1 MANKTFFVVPRSHIP
16 FGVSLLDSIAGPMV
30 TINSS
35 FNFIIYCILGEAFRK
50 ESVKF
55 LDELKKKLYQCSL
68 LSSIKGSCVFGRNK
82 VDGKFVTNPPN
93 QSIEDNYTTFTDYK
107 NLDCLFMN
115 LS

>member
-1 MANKTFFVVPRSHIP
+1 MPITNPELLFAVHRSHIP

-55 LDELKKKLYQCSL
+55 LDELKKKHYKFSL
-68 LSSIKGSCVFGRNK
+68 KWVPHGVEGERWLCNPRDCSSIPGTG
-82 VDGKFVTNPPN
+82 
-93 QSIEDNYTTFTDYK
+93 
-107 NLDCLFMN
+107 NLEKLFIWMKIHG
-115 LS
+115 LTQTS

>member
-1 MANKTFFVVPRSHIP
+1 MVHRSHIP

-55 LDELKKKLYQCSL
+55 LDELKKKLYKFSL
-68 LSSIKGSCVFGRNK
+68 LSSIKGSCVFGKHKAGNN
-82 VDGKFVTNPPN
+82 FVTDPPN
-93 QSIEDNYTTFTDYK
+93 QSTEDNYTTFTD
-107 NLDCLFMN
+107 
-115 LS
+115 

>member
-1 MANKTFFVVPRSHIP
+1 M
-16 FGVSLLDSIAGPMV
+16 SLLDSIAGPMV

-55 LDELKKKLYQCSL
+55 LDELRKKLDKFSL

-82 VDGKFVTNPPN
+82 VGNNVVTDSPN
-93 QSIEDNYTTFTDYK
+93 QSIEDNYTTFTD
-107 NLDCLFMN
+107 
-115 LS
+115 